1 MSIEERLFAL
11 AQQYRD
17 RNGGAAMADATQF
30 VPQLSSQAPD
40 LHVEIRALAAA
51 VQANAAGR
59 IAGSANGDLEAAAVA
74 AEIAGAQKLSMA
86 SVTPA
91 VAVARRLGT
100 TPAAMPP
107 APSGGGW
114 AGDSVIAGSS
124 PPPPYAPQVA
134 PPHNAYAPQPP
145 LPPVGGE
152 PAKLPYYQNKWVL
165 GGLGAVLLALG
176 YQHMNPVPGPGP
188 LPPQPPI
195 NGPNPPQPPI
205 DGPRPPQ
212 PPAPPLGPDG
222 PMASS
227 TSGGVDSSGGGSGST
242 GGSGGTGGG
251 GGNQFPELA
260 QPNSPQPTLSIR
272 PQGQGFIV
280 GFSVKGAAGLVS
292 LPPGGWENG
301 NTSLMLTRN
310 PQSQQPESVGSGRFQ
325 RLQSGSNPVRVAQ
338 IQWQQDNVG
347 IGPACVAFIGNGGQ
361 DVSLKGAKMCLM
373 DGACNR
379 PVGCGQ
385 LP

>member
-17 RNGGAAMADATQF
+17 RNGAAAMADATQF

-74 AEIAGAQKLSMA
+74 AEIAAAQKLSMA

-91 VAVARRLGT
+91 VAVARRLGA
-100 TPAAMPP
+100 TPAAMPAAP
-107 APSGGGW
+107 AGGSW

-134 PPHNAYAPQPP
+134 PMHPGYAPPP
-145 LPPVGGE
+145 LLPPVAEGA
-152 PAKLPYYQNKWVL
+152 AKPPYYQNKWVL
-165 GGLGAVLLALG
+165 GGLAVVLLALG
-176 YQHMNPVPGPGP
+176 YQQMNPQPGSGP
-188 LPPQPPI
+188 QPPQPPV
-195 NGPNPPQPPI
+195 NGPNPPPQPPV
-205 DGPRPPQ
+205 DWPQPPQ
-212 PPAPPLGPDG
+212 PPSPPPGPDV
-222 PMASS
+222 PTASS
-227 TSGGVDSSGGGSGST
+227 SSGGVDTSGGSS
-242 GGSGGTGGG
+242 GG
-251 GGNQFPELA
+251 GGNQFPALA
-260 QPNSPQPTLSIR
+260 PPNSPQPTLSIR
-272 PQGQGFIV
+272 PQGQGFII

-310 PQSQQPESVGSGRFQ
+310 PQSQQPESVGSGKFQ
-325 RLQSGSNPVRVAQ
+325 RLQSGNNPVRVAQ

-347 IGPACVAFIGNGGQ
+347 IGPSCVAFIGNGGQ
-361 DVSLKGAKMCLM
+361 DVALKGAKMCLM